1 VEETFATAART
12 VALFV
17 EAVAVLLIA
26 AGSAQALVR
35 ILRSALRA
43 LPRGWRRHV
52 WVDFGVWLMLGLEF
66 MLAADVIRSA
76 IAPSWSNIGELGA
89 IAVIRTFLNYFLE
102 KDIEAF
108 LSTDQ
113 SEATAR

>member
-1 VEETFATAART
+1 LEETFAAVARA
-12 VALFV
+12 VALGIEV
-17 EAVAVLLIA
+17 AAVLLIA
-26 AGSAQALVR
+26 AGSLQALVR
-35 ILRSALRA
+35 IAMSAPRA
-43 LPRGWRRHV
+43 LPSGWRRHI

-76 IAPSWSNIGELGA
+76 IAPTWRNIGELAA

-108 LSTDQ
+108 LS
-113 SEATAR
+113 SMSLEGTAR